1 MSVLY
6 RELRRN
12 PALMSLVFVLLL
24 AAIACTLPAP
34 ASTLASTSTQ
44 LATASE
50 TPTLSIAILDVG
62 DGDAILITTSQG
74 HAALVDGGPRKTQ
87 VRDVLK
93 KRAISRLDLVINTH
107 PHADHL
113 TGLPAVLEAFPVGQ
127 VIDSGT
133 VHYSKTYES
142 YLAIIGQKSIPLVT
156 PNNITRFK
164 LGPARLDVL
173 RPSVYFTSERK
184 EASPV
189 NDSTPVIEVSYGAFS
204 ALLAGDATAATE
216 LQLVARGWLS
226 PVTLLKV
233 AHHGSDTSTSQPFLD
248 VVKPQIAVIS
258 VGKGYAE
265 LPSDAVLARLEGCG
279 TPVYRTDL
287 HGTVTISTDGRIW
300 NVTAERQ
307 PDAGPAG
314 Q

>member
-1 MSVLY
+1 MSVSH

-12 PALMSLVFVLLL
+12 STLLSLIFLLLL
-24 AAIACTLPAP
+24 AVVACTLSAP
-34 ASTLASTSTQ
+34 AFTFASTSAQ
-44 LATASE
+44 LAAESHS
-50 TPTLSIAILDVG
+50 PTLSITVLDVG

-74 HAALVDGGPRKTQ
+74 HAALIDGGPRKTQ

-93 KRAISRLDLVINTH
+93 ERGIARLDLVVNTH

-113 TGLPAVLEAFPVGQ
+113 TGLPAVLDGFPVGQ
-127 VIDSGT
+127 MIDSGT

-142 YLAIIGQKSIPLVT
+142 YLAIIGQKGIPLAT
-156 PNNITRFK
+156 PRGITRFR

-173 RPSVYFTSERK
+173 RPSVYFASERSD
-184 EASPV
+184 ASPV

-204 ALLAGDATAATE
+204 SLLTGDATAATE
-216 LQLVARGWLS
+216 LQLIARGWLS

-258 VGKGYAE
+258 VGKGYAG
-265 LPSDAVLARLEGCG
+265 LPSDAVIGRLTKCG
-279 TPVYRTDL
+279 AIVYRTDL
-287 HGTVTISTDGRIW
+287 HGNVTVSTDGHAW
-300 NVTAERQ
+300 TVTTERQ
-307 PDAGPAG
+307 PDASPDA
-314 Q
+314 

>member
-1 MSVLY
+1 MLY

-12 PALMSLVFVLLL
+12 STLLSLIFLVVL
-24 AAIACTLPAP
+24 AIAACTLSVP
-34 ASTLASTSTQ
+34 ASPFASTSTQ
-44 LATASE
+44 LAAGSDA
-50 TPTLSIAILDVG
+50 PTLSIAILDVG

-74 HAALVDGGPRKTQ
+74 HAALIDGGPRKTQ

-93 KRAISRLDLVINTH
+93 ERAIGRLDLVINTH

-142 YLAIIGQKSIPLVT
+142 YLAIIGQKGIPLVT

-248 VVKPQIAVIS
+248 VAKPRIAVIS

-265 LPSDAVLARLEGCG
+265 LPSNAVLARLEGCG
-279 TPVYRTDL
+279 TSVYRTDL
-287 HGTVTISTDGRIW
+287 HGTVTINTDGHTW
-300 NVTAERQ
+300 TVTAERW
-307 PDAGPAG
+307 PDANPAG